1 MSWISVLTWAIC
13 KKKYENQGCWEI
25 HNHRLYEM
33 IIRLP
38 ILISIIANFVI
49 YVILAYVIVS
59 KLRVDRNRSRQS
71 YHLRLARSTLTLIPL
86 MGTEYIIFAFFF
98 NETAANST
106 IQHIRYWFDLIF
118 ISFQGLF
125 VSVLFCFMN
134 QEVKREIRKL
144 FNRKRHELSNPRRGS
159 IWDSTLNVT
168 YASSYRGSLVTQNI
182 GEDELSRLN
191 YLQSCSN
198 SVVSSS
204 IFSNFLSK
212 QSTQSSDTEKA

>member
-1 MSWISVLTWAIC
+1 M
-13 KKKYENQGCWEI
+13 
-25 HNHRLYEM
+25 
-33 IIRLP
+33 
-38 ILISIIANFVI
+38 I

-98 NETAANST
+98 NETTTNST
-106 IQHIRYWFDLIF
+106 IQQIRYWFDLIF

-144 FNRKRHELSNPRRGS
+144 FNRKRV
-159 IWDSTLNVT
+159 IST
-168 YASSYRGSLVTQNI
+168 YW
-182 GEDELSRLN
+182 
-191 YLQSCSN
+191 
-198 SVVSSS
+198 
-204 IFSNFLSK
+204 F
-212 QSTQSSDTEKA
+212 